1 MDGFPKEN
9 WKRQSLLRDVLVVT
23 ISETL
28 ARIFFIL
35 SRNYQYHHPNVLSKS
50 SFERSTLLTLSKL
63 IYTYLHGNF
72 FLRSVTLILPLY
84 LGVTYR
90 VKITFL
96 HFHKF
101 TRFIVRFN
109 CYDTCFKKE
118 TETRRVP
125 SSKIIFSRPLR
136 HSPARFPFF

>member
-63 IYTYLHGNF
+63 IYREF
-72 FLRSVTLILPLY
+72 FS
-84 LGVTYR
+84 
-90 VKITFL
+90 KI
-96 HFHKF
+96 
-101 TRFIVRFN
+101 RYINSSFISWSN
-109 CYDTCFKKE
+109 L
-118 TETRRVP
+118 
-125 SSKIIFSRPLR
+125 SSKNYFLTLS
-136 HSPARFPFF
+136 